1 MKKKIIILLLLIF
14 VGGFVIKVILDSNS
28 TQTDSIGATFQFDEN
43 LAIITNKEATLNIN
57 INNSDVIKV
66 ELKLNDSVLQKWDS
80 PKNKVSYILKT
91 KGLTLGT
98 KKLTVTA
105 TLSDNTTENDERL
118 IRILNNKKPDTW
130 RLDVTGEFPH
140 RDSSYT
146 QGLEFYNGTLFEG
159 TGDPGSNGHTL
170 VAQVDKTTGK
180 LVKKMGLDAT
190 HFGEGIS
197 VLRDTLYQLTYKNQ
211 KCLTYDAKNLTAF
224 PKEHKYIGEGWGLCN
239 DGRYLIMSNGTEQ
252 LVFRNPTTFEV
263 VKTIEAYTDEGPIT
277 QLNELEY
284 IDGLIYANV
293 YTTDLIAVI
302 NPNSGAVVALINAG
316 EISSK
321 YRGRGE
327 VLNGIAYNKLENQLF
342 ITGKYWNKLL
352 AVTIKKT
359 I

>member
-1 MKKKIIILLLLIF
+1 MKKKIIILGLLLF
-14 VGGFVIKVILDSNS
+14 AGGFIFKLITDGNKVES
-28 TQTDSIGATFQFDEN
+28 DSIGATFQFDEN
-43 LAIITNKEATLNIN
+43 LAIITNKEAKLDIN
-57 INNSDVIKV
+57 INNSEVIKV

-80 PKNKVSYILKT
+80 PKNKIYHVLKT

-98 KKLTVTA
+98 KKLTIIA

-118 IRILNNKKPDTW
+118 VRILNDKKPETW

-146 QGLEFYNGTLFEG
+146 QGLEFYNETLFEG
-159 TGDPGSNGHTL
+159 TGDPGSDGQTL
-170 VAQVDKTTGK
+170 VAQVDKSTGK
-180 LVKKMGLDAT
+180 LIKKMGLDAT
-190 HFGEGIS
+190 HFGEGITI
-197 VLRDTLYQLTYKNQ
+197 LRDTLYQLTYKNQ
-211 KCLTYDAKNLTAF
+211 KCLTYDAKSLTVL
-224 PKEHKYIGEGWGLCN
+224 PKEHKYNGEGWGLCN
-239 DGRYLIMSNGTEQ
+239 DGKYLIMSNGTEQ
-252 LVFRNPTTFEV
+252 LVFRNPTTFVV
-263 VKTIEAYTDEGPIT
+263 VKTIEAYTNDGPIT

-302 NPNSGAVVALINAG
+302 NPNSGAVIALINAG
-316 EISSK
+316 EISTK

-327 VLNGIAYNKLENQLF
+327 VLNGIAYNKTENRLF

-352 AVTIKKT
+352 AVNVKKT